1 MLSCRSREAVGAH
14 VFQQVCG
21 CMFFLLPCQDDV
33 VVLSSGILLSQPA
46 NQHVWLN
53 NGVDAVSS
61 ANCARNL
68 HKAVTDCQGSV
79 VRHSVIF
86 RFLIK
91 SLRVPVMQHMVI
103 TQQRANRSCSE
114 SSSFGH
120 NPAWF

>member
-21 CMFFLLPCQDDV
+21 CVFFLLPCQDG

-46 NQHVWLN
+46 NRYIWLN
-53 NGVDAVSS
+53 DGVDAVLS

-79 VRHSVIF
+79 VMHSVIF

-91 SLRVPVMQHMVI
+91 SLRVPVM
-103 TQQRANRSCSE
+103 
-114 SSSFGH
+114 
-120 NPAWF
+120 